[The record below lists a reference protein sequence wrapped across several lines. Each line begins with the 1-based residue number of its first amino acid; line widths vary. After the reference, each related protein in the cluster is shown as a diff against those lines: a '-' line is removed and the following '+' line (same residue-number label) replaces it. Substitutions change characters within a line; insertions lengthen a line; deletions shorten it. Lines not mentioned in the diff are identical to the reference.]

1 MDKQTAI
8 KLAGSSKKLAEL
20 LGITKG
26 AVTNWK
32 ENKIPKGRVFQLM
45 VMKPDWFKGAT

>member
-8 KLAGSSKKLAEL
+8 KHAGSSKKLAEL

-32 ENKIPKGRVFQLM
+32 ENKVPKMRIFQLK
-45 VMKPDWFKGAT
+45 VIKPEWFKGVL